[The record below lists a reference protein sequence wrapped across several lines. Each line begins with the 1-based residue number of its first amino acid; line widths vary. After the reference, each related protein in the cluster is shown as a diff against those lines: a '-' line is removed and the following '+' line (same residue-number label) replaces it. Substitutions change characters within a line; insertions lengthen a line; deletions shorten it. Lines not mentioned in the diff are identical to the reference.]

1 MRATALVE
9 DSSKEDVI
17 ALAGNPNCGKT
28 SLFNILTKARQHV
41 GNWPGVT
48 VEKKEGTLKYE
59 GNGYKIIDL
68 PGTYSL
74 GAYSEDEIIARD
86 FVVNE
91 NPDVV
96 VNVVDATNIERN
108 LYLTLQLIEM
118 GAKVVIALNM
128 MDEADNKGISID
140 IKKLSKKLGVKVV
153 PTVALK
159 QQGIEE
165 LIKASTSDI
174 INISKIKIDYG
185 DIINNQI
192 EELSKSIEMN
202 IKNTSSKSKWIA
214 IKLLENDEHIKNEI
228 NLEKYPQLK
237 QKLNT
242 CNKIIEDELGFEG
255 EMAIVNERY
264 SVISDIVSD
273 TVIRKTSNK
282 ESLTDKIDKVATNKF
297 LGLPIFAGIMY
308 LLYQLTFTIGAGI
321 QDWTDGLIGGLG
333 EKVAE
338 ILTNIGAPDIL
349 TSFVGD
355 AIFGGLASVIAF
367 LPLIMVMYFLI
378 GLLEDSGY
386 MARAAYVMDKLMRSL
401 GLHGKTFVSM
411 LVSIGCNVPGI
422 MATRTLEN
430 KKDRMIA
437 ILINPFIS
445 CGARLP
451 IYMLFISAFFE
462 KNQALIL
469 FSLYVGGLVV
479 ALIAG
484 KIFSKTLFKGEPSY
498 FVMELPSYKMPS
510 LRNVFMLMWDK
521 AGAFCKKAGK
531 VILPVMV
538 VLWALSNFPLG
549 AESYSEDSLL
559 GMIGG
564 AIAPIFKLAGFG
576 TWQAGIS
583 LITGILAKETV
594 VGTMGLIYAGVEE
607 GPALIA
613 SIQSIFTPL
622 TAMSFMVMSLL
633 YTPCLVAL
641 GAIRR
646 ETNSWKWTLFTA
658 VYTFIVGW
666 IAAVLVYQVGLILGF
681 A

>member
-1 MRATALVE
+1 MKT
-9 DSSKEDVI
+9 I

-48 VEKKEGTLKYE
+48 VEKKEGILKYE
-59 GNGYKIIDL
+59 GNEYKIVDL

-74 GAYSEDEIIARD
+74 GAYSEDEVIARNYIVKD
-86 FVVNE
+86 

-96 VNVVDATNIERN
+96 INVIDATNIERN

-128 MDEADNKGISID
+128 MDEAESKEISIK
-140 IKKLSKKLGVKVV
+140 IKELSKKLGIDVI
-153 PTVALK
+153 PTVAVK
-159 QQGIEE
+159 NKGIDN
-165 LIKASTSDI
+165 LIKASIKDNINTS
-174 INISKIKIDYG
+174 NIKINYG
-185 DIINNQI
+185 EDINK
-192 EELSKSIEMN
+192 ELEGLAKSIK
-202 IKNTSSKSKWIA
+202 KNVKDSTLSSKWA
-214 IKLLENDEHIKNEI
+214 ALKLLENDSHIKRELNIDEDDKLKKQ
-228 NLEKYPQLK
+228 LEGCYKG
-237 QKLNT
+237 
-242 CNKIIEDELGFEG
+242 IEEKVGFEP

-264 SVISDIVSD
+264 SVISEIVSD
-273 TVIRKTSNK
+273 TVTRKEQSK
-282 ESLTDKIDKVATNKF
+282 ETVSDKIDKVVTNKF
-297 LGLPIFAGIMY
+297 LGIPIFGLIMY
-308 LLYQLTFTIGAGI
+308 LLYQITFTVGAGI
-321 QDWTDGLIGGLG
+321 QDWTDGLIASLG
-333 EKVAE
+333 ASTGAF
-338 ILTNIGAPDIL
+338 LTNTGAPEVL
-349 TSFVGD
+349 SSFVSD
-355 AIFGGLASVIAF
+355 AIFGGLAAVIAF

-378 GLLEDSGY
+378 GILEDSGY
-386 MARAAYVMDKLMRSL
+386 MARAAYVMDKLMRAL

-451 IYMLFISAFFE
+451 VYLLFITAFFE

-469 FSLYVGGLVV
+469 FGLYAGGLLV
-479 ALIAG
+479 ALLMG

-498 FVMELPSYKMPS
+498 FVMELPSYKVPS
-510 LRNVFMLMWDK
+510 IKNVVMLMWDK
-521 AGAFCKKAGK
+521 AGAFIKKAGK

-549 AESYSEDSLL
+549 VEPNSEESLL
-559 GMIGG
+559 GIIGG
-564 AIAPIFKLAGFG
+564 FFAPLFTLAGFG

-594 VGTMGLIYAGVEE
+594 VATMGLIYAGVEE
-607 GPALIA
+607 GVAVTTA
-613 SIQSIFTPL
+613 IQSIFTPL
-622 TAMSFMVMSLL
+622 SALSFMVMSLL

-641 GAIRR
+641 GAVKR

-658 VYTFIVGW
+658 VYTFVVAW
-666 IAAVLVYQVGLILGF
+666 IAAVLVYQVGLLLGF
-681 A
+681 K